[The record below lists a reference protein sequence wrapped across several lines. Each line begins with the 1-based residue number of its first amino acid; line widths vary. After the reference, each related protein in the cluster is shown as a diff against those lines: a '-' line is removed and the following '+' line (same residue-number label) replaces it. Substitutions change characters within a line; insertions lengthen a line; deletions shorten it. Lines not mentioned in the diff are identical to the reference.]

1 VIDMPRRP
9 GRRGQ
14 RMANVTVTMPID
26 LLDRIDK
33 LIDSGK
39 VPSRSAFVR
48 EAAEKHVRGLES
60 K

>member
-1 VIDMPRRP
+1 MPRRP

-14 RMANVTVTMPID
+14 RMANVTVTLPID

-33 LIDSGK
+33 LIDSSK

-48 EAAEKHVRGLES
+48 DAAEKHAKALEG